1 MPVADPRGADDPR
14 RIVWAMPIIHSFPQG
29 TPIWVDLQSSDQPG
43 AAAFY
48 RQLFDWDVPPATA
61 ETGGYSVATMR
72 GVPVTAIGPLPESF
86 PEGSRSVW
94 TTYFT
99 VDDVTAAADAATAA
113 GGSVL
118 LPPGEL
124 APGVQLSIVADPA
137 GAVFGLW
144 QKEKDSP
151 WLREEPG
158 AVDWLELV
166 EAGCESSFDFYENV
180 LGVGTSQMAMGDGV
194 YSLFDVGETSVAG
207 AIEPATGI
215 QPHWLVYFNVADLDA
230 AVVRLTELGGMLL
243 GERGAAP
250 GVGRWV
256 SVADPFGGG
265 FALLEPEPEEA

>member
-1 MPVADPRGADDPR
+1 
-14 RIVWAMPIIHSFPQG
+14 MPIIDSFPQG
-29 TPIWVDLQSSDQPG
+29 TPIWVDLQSTDQAG

-48 RQLFDWDVPPATA
+48 RQLFEWELPAASA

-72 GVPVTAIGPLPESF
+72 GVPVTAIGPLP
-86 PEGSRSVW
+86 PTMPAGSRSVW

-99 VDDVTAAADAATAA
+99 VDDIDASAAAATAA
-113 GGSVL
+113 GGAVL

-158 AVDWLELV
+158 AVDWVELV
-166 EAGCESSFDFYENV
+166 EGGCESSFDFYENV

-207 AIEPATGI
+207 AIEPAADI
-215 QPHWLVYFNVADLDA
+215 PPHWLVYFNVADLDA
-230 AVVRLTELGGMLL
+230 AVVRLTELGGTLL
-243 GERGAAP
+243 NERGSAP

-256 SVADPFGGG
+256 TVVDPFGGA
-265 FALLEPEPEEA
+265 FALLEPEPEAA

>member
-1 MPVADPRGADDPR
+1 
-14 RIVWAMPIIHSFPQG
+14 
-29 TPIWVDLQSSDQPG
+29 
-43 AAAFY
+43 
-48 RQLFDWDVPPATA
+48 
-61 ETGGYSVATMR
+61 MR
-72 GVPVTAIGPLPESF
+72 GVPVTAIGPLPPSM

-94 TTYFT
+94 TTYFA
-99 VDDVTAAADAATAA
+99 VDDIQASTAAATAG

-166 EAGCESSFDFYENV
+166 ENGCEASFDFYENV

-194 YSLFDVGETSVAG
+194 YSLFDVGESSASPARSSRPPTSRR
-207 AIEPATGI
+207 TGSSTSTS
-215 QPHWLVYFNVADLDA
+215 PTSTLRWCGS
-230 AVVRLTELGGMLL
+230 TELGRHASSANAARRTVSAAGSLSPT
-243 GERGAAP
+243 RSAAP
-250 GVGRWV
+250 SPCWNR
-256 SVADPFGGG
+256 SRRR
-265 FALLEPEPEEA
+265 PEPGARPWIPLVNSPGCRLTAADKESPGILPRAPRNEEKGDPIYGT